1 MSTDAVDSII
11 LAELPPDPNTLPPG
25 KKREQAK
32 RLEDIVLTNM
42 IHGPCG
48 EANPNSSCM
57 KDGRCSVGGGF
68 PKKFSNCTILTEEGM
83 RPIYKRRSPEQ
94 GGRVITIMRGSQN
107 FKVDNSWVVPYNPY
121 LLLRY
126 NAHINVELCQNC
138 GGVKYLLGYV
148 HKGCDS
154 QCAKTVVE
162 GEERD
167 EIEEYRN
174 LRSIGSSEAA
184 WTAFAF
190 EVAKN
195 YPAVTALRVHLEDQQ
210 LVTFNE
216 GTEEVAAE
224 SPWNTEL
231 TAFFKH
237 NEKNQGTSEE
247 FLRYVDFP
255 EKFVY
260 IEKAREWKLRVKKS
274 DTIGRVHS
282 LSPASGDVFYL
293 RMLLHHDHCKGKI
306 SFQDMLTLHIQGD
319 PVMCES
325 YKEVCLKLGLL
336 QDDQEWD
343 QALTEAAIVRYP
355 SALRDMFVTIL
366 MFCEPSN
373 PRKLFDT
380 HWEEDKWYEDFKYT
394 AENRR
399 GQHRRQPSMEQLK
412 TFVLIDIE
420 NRLQSWEKSLR
431 DFNLPVPTKE
441 ELNLAMEVDADVF
454 LPAIIREE
462 LDFDWNEMKELA
474 EMRKGCYTAEQL
486 AVYNLVMEKVTNG
499 QSLYLFINA
508 RGGCGKSYLSNGILA
523 AVRTSEP
530 NGCVALAMATTGIAA
545 TVLTLG
551 RTYHSRMK
559 APLSPTPEG
568 VLAITS
574 QSVLAGLI
582 RRAKLLIIDEV
593 TMLDRAHLE
602 MLDRSLQ
609 DIIGVEQPFGGKIII
624 LSGDF
629 RQCLPV
635 VPGANRGG
643 ITDRC
648 INRSHLWSH
657 FTVME
662 LKLNKRANKSNNA
675 AANAAIDK
683 YDEWTVSIGDGTAP
697 VVEGDN
703 LIQLPEDLCVE
714 IDPSKPQDGMAK
726 FCEKIWPRLEEN
738 YMDISYLD
746 GRAVLAPTNKK
757 VDEINAL
764 VTEKIPGPGTVLL
777 SADALTEQE
786 DPFRFS
792 VEYLNTLQPVGLPN
806 HKLVLKPGQPLM
818 LLRNI
823 NPKKGQCNG
832 TRMVFTQLVSN
843 RVLQC
848 KIPGSNTP
856 ILIPRITLRPKE
868 GQYGFEWARR
878 QFPGSI
884 NILS

>member
-1 MSTDAVDSII
+1 MV
-11 LAELPPDPNTLPPG
+11 
-25 KKREQAK
+25 
-32 RLEDIVLTNM
+32 
-42 IHGPCG
+42 HGPCG
-48 EANPNSSCM
+48 EANPNSPCM

-68 PKKFSNCTILTEEGM
+68 PKKFSNCTIMTEEGM
-83 RPIYKRRSPEQ
+83 RPIYRRRSPEQ
-94 GGRVITIMRGSQN
+94 GGRVVTITRGGKE
-107 FKVDNSWVVPYNPY
+107 FKIDNSWIVPYSPF

-126 NAHINVELCQNC
+126 NAHINVELCAHC

-162 GEERD
+162 GEERN

-190 EVAKN
+190 DTAKN
-195 YPAVTALRVHLEDQQ
+195 YPAVNALRVHLEDQQ
-210 LVTFNE
+210 NVVFDE
-216 GTEEVAAE
+216 GSEEVAAE
-224 SPWNTEL
+224 SPRETEL
-231 TAFFKH
+231 MAFFKY
-237 NEKNQGTSEE
+237 NEKNQGSSEQ

-260 IEKAREWKLRVKKS
+260 VQKTKEWKARVNKS

-282 LSPASGDVFYL
+282 VSPASGDVFYL
-293 RMLLHHDHCKGKI
+293 RMLLHNDHCRGKV
-306 SFQDMLTLHIQGD
+306 SFQDMLRIPGEAAA
-319 PVMCES
+319 CES

-343 QALTEAAIVRYP
+343 QALTEASITRLP

-373 PRKLFDT
+373 PRQLFDA
-380 HWEEDKWYEDFKYT
+380 HWEVDEWYEDFQYSARKKGRMPS
-394 AENRR
+394 AE
-399 GQHRRQPSMEQLK
+399 ELK
-412 TFVLIDIE
+412 TLVLIDIE
-420 NRLQSWEKSLR
+420 NRLQSWEKSLHH
-431 DFNLPVPTKE
+431 FNLPVPTEE
-441 ELNLAMEVDADVF
+441 ELQLAEQVNADVF
-454 LPAIIREE
+454 LPAVIREE
-462 LDFDWNEMKELA
+462 LDFDWQEMKELA
-474 EMRKGCYTAEQL
+474 ETRKGLYTAEQL
-486 AVYNLVMEKVTNG
+486 AVYNLVMEKVSTG
-499 QSLYLFINA
+499 QSLCLFINA
-508 RGGCGKSYLSNGILA
+508 RGGCGKSFVSNGILA
-523 AVRTSEP
+523 AVRSSEP
-530 NGCVALAMATTGIAA
+530 GGCVALAMATTGIAA

-574 QSVLAGLI
+574 QSVLANLV
-582 RRAKLLIIDEV
+582 RRAKILIIDEA

-609 DIIGVEQPFGGKIII
+609 DIVGVDQPFGGKIVI

-643 ITDRC
+643 VTDRC
-648 INRSHLWSH
+648 INRSPLWSH
-657 FTVME
+657 FTIME
-662 LKLNKRANKSNNA
+662 LKQNKRAKKSTDA
-675 AANAAIDK
+675 AVNAAIDE
-683 YDEWTVSIGDGTAP
+683 YDEWTVSVGDGTAP

-703 LIQLPEDLCVE
+703 LIQLPEALCVE
-714 IDPSKPQDGMAK
+714 VDPAKPLDGMAK
-726 FCEKIWPRLEEN
+726 FCEEIWPRLEEN
-738 YMDISYLD
+738 YTDATYLE

-757 VDEINAL
+757 VDEINDL
-764 VTEKIPGPGTVLL
+764 LTWKLPGPGMTLL

-786 DPFRFS
+786 DAFRFS
-792 VEYLNTLQPVGLPN
+792 VEYLNTLQPIGLPR
-806 HKLVLKPGQPLM
+806 HRLVLKPGQPLM

-832 TRMVFTQLVSN
+832 TRMVFTRLISN
-843 RVLQC
+843 RVLEC
-848 KIPGSNTP
+848 KVPGSDTP
-856 ILIPRITLRPKE
+856 VLIPRITLRPKE
-868 GQYGFEWARR
+868 GQYGFDWARR
-878 QFPGSI
+878 QFPGEAFVKQ
-884 NILS
+884 N

>member
-1 MSTDAVDSII
+1 
-11 LAELPPDPNTLPPG
+11 
-25 KKREQAK
+25 
-32 RLEDIVLTNM
+32 M

-48 EANPNSSCM
+48 EANPNASCM

-83 RPIYKRRSPEQ
+83 RPIYRRRSPEQ
-94 GGRVITIMRGSQN
+94 GGRVVTIMRGGKE
-107 FKVDNSWVVPYNPY
+107 FRVDNSWVVPYNPF

-148 HKGCDS
+148 HKGCDR

-162 GEERD
+162 GEERN
-167 EIEEYRN
+167 EIEEYRD

-184 WTAFAF
+184 WLTFAF

-195 YPAVTALRVHLEDQQ
+195 HPAVNALRVHLEDQQ
-210 LVTFNE
+210 MLTFDE

-224 SPWNTEL
+224 SPRETEL
-231 TAFFKH
+231 MAFFKY
-237 NEKNQGTSEE
+237 NQKNQASPEE

-260 IEKAREWKLRVKKS
+260 VQKTKEWKLRVNKS

-282 LSPASGDVFYL
+282 ISPASGDVFYL
-293 RMLLHHDHCKGKI
+293 RMLLHNDHCKGKI
-306 SFQDMLTLHIQGD
+306 SFQDMLHIPGETAA
-319 PVMCES
+319 CES

-343 QALTEAAIVRYP
+343 QALTEAASARLP

-373 PRKLFDT
+373 PRQLFDA
-380 HWEEDKWYEDFKYT
+380 HWEVDKWYEDFEYT
-394 AENRR
+394 AGKTR
-399 GQHRRQPSMEQLK
+399 GRQRRQPSMEQLK
-412 TFVLIDIE
+412 TSILIDIN

-431 DFNLPVPTKE
+431 DFNLPVPTEE
-441 ELNLAMEVDADVF
+441 ELHLAKEVDADVF
-454 LPAIIREE
+454 LPAVIREE
-462 LDFDWNEMKELA
+462 LDFDWNEMHELA
-474 EMRKGCYTAEQL
+474 ETRKGLYTAEQL
-486 AVYNLVMEKVTNG
+486 AVYNLVMEKVTSG
-499 QSLYLFINA
+499 QSLCLFINA
-508 RGGCGKSYLSNGILA
+508 RGGCGKSFLSNGILA
-523 AVRTSEP
+523 AVRTSEE

-582 RRAKLLIIDEV
+582 RRAKILIIDEV

-609 DIIGVEQPFGGKIII
+609 DIVGEEQPFGGKIII

-643 ITDRC
+643 VTDRC
-648 INRSHLWSH
+648 INRSPLWSH

-662 LKLNKRANKSNNA
+662 LKQNKRANKSTNA

-683 YDEWTVSIGDGTAP
+683 YDEWTVSVGDGTAT

-703 LIQLPEDLCVE
+703 LIQLPENLCVE
-714 IDPSKPQDGMAK
+714 VDPSKPQDGMKK
-726 FCEKIWPRLEEN
+726 FCEEIWPHLEEN
-738 YMDISYLD
+738 YMNMEYLE

-757 VDEINAL
+757 VDEINQL
-764 VTEKIPGPGTVLL
+764 VTGKLPGPGTTLL

-786 DPFRFS
+786 DSFRFS
-792 VEYLNTLQPVGLPN
+792 TEFLNTLQPVGIPH
-806 HKLVLKPGQPLM
+806 HKLLLKPGQPLM

-832 TRMVFTQLVSN
+832 TRMVFTRLVSN
-843 RVLQC
+843 RVLEC
-848 KIPGSNTP
+848 KISGSNTP
-856 ILIPRITLRPKE
+856 VLIPRITLRPKE
-868 GQYGFEWARR
+868 GQYGFDWARR
-878 QFPGSI
+878 QFPGT
-884 NILS
+884 